1 MVEQVGKNL
10 YRVSIP
16 FEYKFFS
23 TRVLADAFLQ
33 LWERKK

>member
-1 MVEQVGKNL
+1 MVEQVGRNL

-23 TRVLADAFLQ
+23 TRALADAFLQ
-33 LWERKK
+33 SERKK